1 MFFRRPSST
10 LILVLPRWFGTV
22 VVVVVAADMAATVAA
37 AVAASVAVS
46 VSLSFPQAL
55 EDAC

>member
-10 LILVLPRWFGTV
+10 LTLVLPRWFGT

-37 AVAASVAVS
+37 AVVDSVAVS
-46 VSLSFPQAL
+46 VYLSFLQAL
-55 EDAC
+55 KDAC

>member
-1 MFFRRPSST
+1 MFFRRPSSILT
-10 LILVLPRWFGTV
+10 LALPRWFGT

-37 AVAASVAVS
+37 AVVDSVAVS
-46 VSLSFPQAL
+46 VYLSFLQAL